1 MLDMTTAELLISKN
15 REKILTSLTSKLK
28 DQFMK
33 ASVDFDFAFK
43 SYLSK
48 SYEKY
53 SKIKTLIYKIEPKFI
68 YDFFECNDL
77 VLENQCRQLSEQ
89 KALKHSFSAVMEAHI
104 ARYFAW

>member
-53 SKIKTLIYKIEPKFI
+53 TEPPP
-68 YDFFECNDL
+68 
-77 VLENQCRQLSEQ
+77 
-89 KALKHSFSAVMEAHI
+89 AEAGGFG
-104 ARYFAW
+104 FAAEAA